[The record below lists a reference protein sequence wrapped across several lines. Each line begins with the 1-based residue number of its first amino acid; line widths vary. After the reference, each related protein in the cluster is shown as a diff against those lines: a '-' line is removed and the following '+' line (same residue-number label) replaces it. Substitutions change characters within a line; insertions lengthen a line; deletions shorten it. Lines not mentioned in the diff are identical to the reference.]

1 MARGDDFDEDDETG
15 TRKVS
20 PALII
25 IVIVAVLAAVGLYFA
40 LTGNAKPGKPE
51 ERKIVKISLPPPP
64 PPPPPPPE
72 PKPKPIEEP
81 KDTPQELTPDKQQ
94 PTPDK
99 PKEAAALTSA
109 GPAGDDAFGAVA
121 GAGGVGNRIGGCTG
135 PNCGDGGGG
144 ARLGGYGEYNTIM
157 GGVVQRALKK
167 ERGARGRYELTVNV
181 IVGPDGAIREARLVD
196 STGDQAR
203 DRLIQQTLIGLGP
216 DRAPSNLPKS
226 ATIRV
231 TVRLS

>member
-1 MARGDDFDEDDETG
+1 MARGDDFDEDETG
-15 TRKVS
+15 SRRLSAPVIAIVVIAIL
-20 PALII
+20 AL
-25 IVIVAVLAAVGLYFA
+25 VGLYFVVSNPS
-40 LTGNAKPGKPE
+40 TPGKPE

-81 KDTPQELTPDKQQ
+81 KDTPQEPTPDKQQ

-99 PKEAAALTSA
+99 PKEAAALTTVGTA
-109 GPAGDDAFGAVA
+109 GEDAFGAIA
-121 GAGGVGNRIGGCTG
+121 GAGGVGNRIGGCVG

-144 ARLGGYGEYNTIM
+144 ARLGGYGDYNSIM

-181 IVGPDGAIREARLVD
+181 VVGADGRIREARLVD

-203 DRLIQQTLIGLGP
+203 DRLIQQTLIGLAP
-216 DRAPSNLPKS
+216 DRAPANMPKA